1 MCSPRGQNEIRKG
14 IVGAVQ
20 AKLPLKNISAIEI
33 PMMPIDKQERIAKV
47 LSSIDDKIE
56 LNTKINH
63 NLEEQAKAIFKSW
76 FVDFGP
82 FKDGEFVDSE
92 LGKIP
97 KGWGTESFSNSIKIL
112 GGGTPKT
119 TIDEY
124 WNGSIPFFSPK
135 DTSCNIY
142 ALKTEKYISEI
153 GLENCNSRLYPVD
166 TVFVTARGTVGKIAM
181 AGCPMAM
188 NQSCYALIGKS
199 EIPQTFVYYTTCFAV
214 NSLKKKANGAVFDAI
229 VTRDFDA
236 VIVVLPPL
244 FVLNEF
250 NSLIKPLHSKI
261 LSNQKEC
268 LLLSQLRD
276 TLLPKLMSGEID
288 VSEVEV

>member
-1 MCSPRGQNEIRKG
+1 MK
-14 IVGAVQ
+14 IVALTVIMV
-20 AKLPLKNISAIEI
+20 LCLFSAYG
-33 PMMPIDKQERIAKV
+33 
-47 LSSIDDKIE
+47 
-56 LNTKINH
+56 NH
-63 NLEEQAKAIFKSW
+63 NLEEQAKALFKSW
-76 FVDFGP
+76 FIDFEP

-119 TIDEY
+119 TINEY

-276 TLLPKLMSGEID
+276 SLLPKLMSGEID